1 MNEITKEK
9 LLNTALPI
17 IQGLLASGHYT
28 IPKEEVYGIEESQ
41 VIRCFDSKNI
51 EEDWREIFA
60 DVHPSIVVEESIR
73 LAYELIK
80 QIKIDFNYIEDK
92 FYYSKQDITQ

>member
-1 MNEITKEK
+1 MNEITKDK
-9 LLNTALPI
+9 LLNAALPI

-41 VIRCFDSKNI
+41 VIRCFDSKEI
-51 EEDWREIFA
+51 EDWSEIFA

-80 QIKIDFNYIEDK
+80 QIEIDFNYIEDK
-92 FYYSKQDITQ
+92 FYYSKPDNTQ